1 MSIYLPKWLD
11 ELIFETLGAK
21 YCCSNADMTVIDWD
35 KNDILNYLGTYFPR
49 SYAEAY
55 TIFSNFLRTNPN
67 YLSDKKSI
75 SLFDFGCGTGG
86 EIMGLL
92 TAISECR
99 KNITDVKV
107 VAFDGNQHALK
118 LYERIL
124 NTFCD
129 MVDIEITNRTAPI
142 KIDDFYD
149 LEILDS
155 VLREDYDLIISF
167 KAICEFVTK
176 QRFEEANPY
185 KHIAETFLPK
195 LQDDGLMLLVD
206 VTTYNDMSHEWLP
219 MIMDAGLHEC
229 DCRIIEKN
237 EGYNQAY
244 YVTHSRKSDDVSKVA
259 WRMIK
264 RCNNLNNR

>member
-1 MSIYLPKWLD
+1 MSVTLPNWLD

-21 YCCSNADMTVIDWD
+21 YCRSNADMTVIDWD

-55 TIFSNFLRTNPN
+55 TIFSSFLRTNPN

-86 EIMGLL
+86 EIIGLL

-107 VAFDGNQHALK
+107 VAFDGNQHALR
-118 LYERIL
+118 LYESVLDTFRNKERIQ
-124 NTFCD
+124 
-129 MVDIEITNRTAPI
+129 ITNRIAPI
-142 KIDDFYD
+142 EIDDFYD

-176 QRFEEANPY
+176 QRFEEVNPY

-195 LQDDGLMLLVD
+195 LKDDGLMLLVD
-206 VTTYNDMSHEWLP
+206 VTTYNDTSQEWLP
-219 MIMDAGLHEC
+219 KMMDAGLREC
-229 DCRIIEKN
+229 DCRIIAQN

-244 YVTHSRKSDDVSKVA
+244 YVTHSRKRDDVSKEA

-264 RCNNLNNR
+264 KI